1 MANSRTWS
9 NASAP
14 CRIELRGSR
23 TVAAACVLLGVLAAV
38 SLSLSEIPAWLAWP
52 LGLAS
57 IVRGMQLA
65 YRELAHPA
73 MGLTLSSNA
82 PAFVD
87 GVPVQALRVRWRGP
101 LAFVQWCDA
110 GGRTHRRVA
119 TPDVLS
125 PASRRE
131 LRLAWSAHDA
141 ARRRAAVAP

>member
-1 MANSRTWS
+1 MANSHRWS
-9 NASAP
+9 TASAP

-23 TVAAACVLLGVLAAV
+23 VVAAACALLGILAAF
-38 SLSLSEIPAWLAWP
+38 SLSLSDMPAWLAWP

-57 IVRGMQLA
+57 TVRGMQLA

-73 MGLTLSSNA
+73 TGLTLSSNA
-82 PAFVD
+82 RASVD
-87 GVPVQALRVRWRGP
+87 GIPVQALRVRWRGP

-110 GGRTHRRVA
+110 EGRTHRRVA
-119 TPDVLS
+119 TPDVLP